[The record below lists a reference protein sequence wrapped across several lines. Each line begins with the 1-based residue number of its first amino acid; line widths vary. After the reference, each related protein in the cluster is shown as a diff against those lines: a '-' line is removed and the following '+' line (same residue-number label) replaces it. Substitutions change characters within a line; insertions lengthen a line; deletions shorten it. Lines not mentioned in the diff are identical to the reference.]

1 MTDTLDALAD
11 GQFQP
16 KLGDPGD
23 TLTKR
28 GGKGS
33 VVFAG
38 REYSRLAWITRSATL
53 GHTLHAGEG
62 QLLAERVRA
71 LEALAKAAFEE
82 GQAGR
87 ILDRHEQFIYD
98 VRWEDSEA
106 CKALGAEA

>member
-1 MTDTLDALAD
+1 MTDVTLDALAD

-33 VVFAG
+33 VVFEG
-38 REYSRLAWITRSATL
+38 REYTRFEWIRRSATL

-62 QLLAERVRA
+62 QLLVEEIER
-71 LEALAKAAFEE
+71 LEAAMAAMLVAAYRGEARCLA
-82 GQAGR
+82 
-87 ILDRHEQFIYD
+87 
-98 VRWEDSEA
+98 
-106 CKALGAEA
+106 